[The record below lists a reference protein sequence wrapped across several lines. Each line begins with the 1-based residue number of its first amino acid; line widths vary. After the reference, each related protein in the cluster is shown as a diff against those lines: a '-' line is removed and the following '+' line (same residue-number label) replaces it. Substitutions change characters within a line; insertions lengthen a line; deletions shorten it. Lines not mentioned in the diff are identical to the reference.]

1 MIELPPLDAGAVHET
16 VAWAAPPPLAE
27 TAVGASATVMGVMLL
42 EAADA
47 GLVPTR
53 FVAATV
59 NAYAVPLVKPVSV
72 ALVAGAATVVLAP
85 AGFEVMV

>member
-1 MIELPPLDAGAVHET
+1 MALPPSDTGAVQDT
-16 VAWAAPPPLAE
+16 TAWAFPATAD
-27 TAVGASATVMGVMLL
+27 TAVGAPGVVIGVTLL